1 MMTGQKVV
9 CVHDYFPGP
18 VRKLYTALPV
28 KGQIYVIRG
37 VYSARGIAF
46 PSQPGAADGEI
57 GLLLVGLINPP
68 DPKNKY
74 GQELGFKADRFRPL
88 EEIKD
93 KVAKHDEATV

>member
-9 CVHDYFPGP
+9 CIDDYFPGP
-18 VRKLYTALPV
+18 VKKLYTALPV
-28 KGQIYVIRG
+28 KGQTYVIRT

-46 PSQPGAADGEI
+46 PSKPGMGDGEI
-57 GLLLVGLINPP
+57 GVLLVGLINPP
-68 DPKNKY
+68 DPKSKY

-93 KVAKHDEATV
+93 KVAKYDETTV

>member
-1 MMTGQKVV
+1 MMNGQKVV
-9 CVHDYFPGP
+9 CIDDYFPGP

-28 KGQIYVIRG
+28 KDQTYVVRS

-46 PSQPGAADGEI
+46 PSQPGAGDGEI
-57 GLLLVGLINPP
+57 GVLLVGLLNPP
-68 DPKNKY
+68 DPKSKY

-93 KVAKHDEATV
+93 KVAKYDKANV